1 MFERCD
7 TRCQCV
13 VCSGFSKFSLFDFQ
27 GLFVPHNT
35 NVSSSLRQ
43 SYLIQ
48 ELTKLE
54 DSLTHLVA
62 AQRFC
67 TLAVRAITCPTFQQ
81 QTESCDWHLGWFV
94 TEQWLEEQGQQTIQE
109 IQQIRTRIKRSV

>member
-1 MFERCD
+1 MTKGD
-7 TRCQCV
+7 TNA
-13 VCSGFSKFSLFDFQ
+13 
-27 GLFVPHNT
+27 GLP
-35 NVSSSLRQ
+35 LRQ

-67 TLAVRAITCPTFQQ
+67 ALAVRAISCPAFQH
-81 QTESCDWHLGWFV
+81 QTEPSDWHLGLFV
-94 TEQWLEEQGQQTIQE
+94 TEQWLQEQGQLAIKE
-109 IQQIRTRIKRSV
+109 IQQIRTRIKQSE